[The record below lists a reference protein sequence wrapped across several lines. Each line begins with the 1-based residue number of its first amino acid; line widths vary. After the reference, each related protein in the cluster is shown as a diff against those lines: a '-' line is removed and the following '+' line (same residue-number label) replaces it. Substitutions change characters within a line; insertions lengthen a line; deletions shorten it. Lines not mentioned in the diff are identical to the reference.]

1 VKQVEWTEFALEDMA
16 GLDKGMARRVKRAV
30 ERFAQT
36 GAGNVKKL
44 QGIDPPSIASVPAIT
59 GSASSS
65 MAKRSASSA
74 SETARRLIAKTSD
87 Q

>member
-59 GSASSS
+59 GSASTFNG
-65 MAKRSASSA
+65 
-74 SETARRLIAKTSD
+74 ETIRILRVRNRKEAYR
-87 Q
+87 